1 MSECWLK
8 GLTMQKNQPEM
19 RKIKVVYRDEEKLS
33 QAVQDSRRSRK
44 SRADMS
50 KKKKAMKLGNAVLS
64 NCLRLQQKPRIQRS

>member
-8 GLTMQKNQPEM
+8 GLTMQKDQPEM

-33 QAVQDSRRSRK
+33 QAIQDSRRSRK

-50 KKKKAMKLGNAVLS
+50 KRKKAKN
-64 NCLRLQQKPRIQRS
+64 